1 MRVVD
6 EFESGFGWQADE
18 PEHLERTSHAVV
30 GGGKVWLFDAIDVE
44 GLDERVAAL
53 GEPGGV
59 IQLLDRHPRD
69 CLAIAE
75 RFGVP
80 LLITPHQTHD
90 TLMPIRVCWVP
101 GWHEVAVY
109 LPDERVLVVGDALG
123 TAGYFRAPGERLAVH
138 PLLRLIPPRRLDG
151 LDPLHVL
158 CGHGEGV
165 HGDEAA
171 PALDEA
177 LSTARRRIHRW
188 LPASIKSWRETR
200 QQSGASES

>member
-6 EFESGFGWQADE
+6 EFKSGFGWQADE
-18 PEHLERTSHAVV
+18 PEYMQRTSHAVASRR
-30 GGGKVWLFDAIDVE
+30 KVWLFDAIDVE

-75 RFGVP
+75 RLGVP
-80 LLITPHQTHD
+80 LLITPHQAPD
-90 TLMPIRVCWVP
+90 ALMPIRVRWVP

-109 LPDERVLVVGDALG
+109 FPDERVLVVGDALG

-138 PLLRLIPPRRLDG
+138 PLLRMVPPRRLDG

-165 HGDEAA
+165 HGEEAA
-171 PALDEA
+171 AALDEA

-188 LPASIKSWRETR
+188 LPASIKAWRER
-200 QQSGASES
+200 KQQTVAGDR